1 MNSVNVALFAWQV
14 SSGLEIMEKVW
25 EKAPW
30 QIEDQFIFVQL
41 IYAHS
46 KMFEVED
53 IHVIDLIKKIYT
65 TCFITLSYFF
75 A

>member
-30 QIEDQFIFVQL
+30 
-41 IYAHS
+41 
-46 KMFEVED
+46 
-53 IHVIDLIKKIYT
+53 
-65 TCFITLSYFF
+65 
-75 A
+75 